1 MVDLHNLCL
10 KFLEQFPSKISTEQT
25 ELLSNY
31 DNVERETP
39 FEQAMVTRLFSLL
52 RIIDNVENV
61 FLTNKQILTIRDTLK
76 EKNIDLKDAPVYI
89 NNIRMRFNKAQQKL
103 ARILKFSSKN
113 FFKDSTHSNEMNSSL
128 LYAPLQFVDYSPSG
142 AHSGVDKIEFAA
154 NFSNDQG
161 SFNKGKM
168 SVMPRKTERV
178 GGSVFSK

>member
-1 MVDLHNLCL
+1 MVHVC
-10 KFLEQFPSKISTEQT
+10 
-25 ELLSNY
+25 
-31 DNVERETP
+31 
-39 FEQAMVTRLFSLL
+39 
-52 RIIDNVENV
+52 
-61 FLTNKQILTIRDTLK
+61 K

-103 ARILKFSSKN
+103 ASILKFSSKN